1 MNERKPL
8 IPIVLVA
15 LIFSFAFVPPG
26 FGQKPKRSRAKPVAE
41 IPIHEITSVV
51 KSAFGQ
57 SMEVVTDTQPFYLL
71 GDFNGDSHTDI
82 AVLVNPEKSK
92 AELKQNQVKYVDVD
106 PSSPT
111 NGLEQIPELAR
122 FQYCLGVA
130 IIHGT
135 AKGWRAADPT
145 GKYLFYECFIPF
157 RLVPKAT
164 KIRRYYKGYKE
175 APPRLSG
182 DAIYLDLERE
192 GKAIVYWTGKTYRGY
207 GQ

>member
-1 MNERKPL
+1 MKETKHLIRTVLLALLCSLAFACLSFGQTKSSTADSVAK
-8 IPIVLVA
+8 IPID
-15 LIFSFAFVPPG
+15 
-26 FGQKPKRSRAKPVAE
+26 
-41 IPIHEITSVV
+41 EITSVIR
-51 KSAFGQ
+51 STFGQ

-71 GDFNGDSHTDI
+71 GDFNGDSYTDI

-92 AELKQNQVKYVDVD
+92 EELKLHHVKYIDVD

-111 NGLEQIPELAR
+111 NGREQNPESAR

-130 IIHGT
+130 LIHGT
-135 AKGWRAADPT
+135 AKGWRAPDPT

-157 RLVPKAT
+157 RLIPKAT

-175 APPRLSG
+175 APPRLTG

>member
-1 MNERKPL
+1 
-8 IPIVLVA
+8 
-15 LIFSFAFVPPG
+15 
-26 FGQKPKRSRAKPVAE
+26 
-41 IPIHEITSVV
+41 
-51 KSAFGQ
+51 
-57 SMEVVTDTQPFYLL
+57 MEVVNDTQPFYLL
-71 GDFNGDSHTDI
+71 GDFNGDSHDDI
-82 AVLVNPEKSK
+82 AVLVNPEKGK
-92 AELKQNQVKYVDVD
+92 AELKQHNVKYIDID

-111 NGLEQIPELAR
+111 NGREQNPESAR
-122 FQYCLGVA
+122 FQYCFGVA

-135 AKGWRAADPT
+135 AKGWRSANPT

-175 APPRLSG
+175 APPRLRG
-182 DAIYLDLERE
+182 DGIYLDLERE